1 MNFQYKLVGES
12 KKSCIMALIQ
22 VDNQRGG
29 GLGVQNGMD
38 RNILN
43 SNINELIKINKN
55 VPNLVKVFFTVYK
68 S

>member
-29 GLGVQNGMD
+29 VWGSNGMGQKY
-38 RNILN
+38 LN
-43 SNINELIKINKN
+43 SNINELIKINKM
-55 VPNLVKVFFTVYK
+55 YQIW
-68 S
+68 